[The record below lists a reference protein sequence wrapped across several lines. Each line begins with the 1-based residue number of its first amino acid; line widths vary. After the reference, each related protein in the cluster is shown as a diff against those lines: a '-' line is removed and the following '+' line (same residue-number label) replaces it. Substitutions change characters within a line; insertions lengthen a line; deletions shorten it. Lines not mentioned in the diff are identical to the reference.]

1 MGILVTKVL
10 YYRQVFPFTKS
21 VVAGFQWE
29 VMPWKI
35 SSCYSVP
42 IKICYIFILPKVA
55 GTVTIWNM
63 MLTTHLHLMQQL
75 RMTKATPL
83 LPLHMYSEVLIL
95 QVPIIQGSVQS
106 KLMCCS
112 QNHFHAQLMKLI
124 CYTNSY
130 KVLSQFQSL

>member
-10 YYRQVFPFTKS
+10 YYRQVFPFNKS

-35 SSCYSVP
+35 SSCFSVP
-42 IKICYIFILPKVA
+42 IKKCYIFILPKKA
-55 GTVTIWNM
+55 GTVTIWDM

-83 LPLHMYSEVLIL
+83 PALHTYIC
-95 QVPIIQGSVQS
+95 IVQS
-106 KLMCCS
+106 WFCKSLL
-112 QNHFHAQLMKLI
+112 F
-124 CYTNSY
+124 
-130 KVLSQFQSL
+130 KVLFNLS